1 VPLRMRQ
8 HHCNNRLHGTARTS
22 NHMLSINSLVLAI
35 VRGTRQVLHHSS
47 RLSRMLSS
55 QHSSRDSSKLGAV
68 SRLLSL
74 PSRAVE
80 AL

>member
-1 VPLRMRQ
+1 
-8 HHCNNRLHGTARTS
+8 
-22 NHMLSINSLVLAI
+22 MLSINSLVLAI
-35 VRGTRQVLHHSS
+35 VRGTRQVLHHNS
-47 RLSRMLSS
+47 RLSCMLSS
-55 QHSSRDSSKLGAV
+55 QQLSSRDSSKLGAV

>member
-1 VPLRMRQ
+1 MHQ
-8 HHCNNRLHGTARTS
+8 HPCTNRLHGTARAS
-22 NHMLSINSLVLAI
+22 NQMLSINSLVPAI
-35 VRGTRQVLHHSS
+35 VRGTRQVLHHNS
-47 RLSRMLSS
+47 RLSCMLSS
-55 QHSSRDSSKLGAV
+55 QQLSSRDSSKLGAV

>member
-1 VPLRMRQ
+1 
-8 HHCNNRLHGTARTS
+8 
-22 NHMLSINSLVLAI
+22 MLIINSLVLAI
-35 VRGTRQVLHHSS
+35 VRGTRQVLHYNS

-55 QHSSRDSSKLGAV
+55 QQHSSRDSSKLGAV

-80 AL
+80 AF